1 MAPIELFFGA
11 LVFVFMLIG
20 LARGFLKELG
30 VTTMLMF
37 VLFFLSRFESQLQ
50 SGLTKAMGVSNRFVT
65 VDSMDV
71 YKCWFYL
78 LVIVGTAFIS
88 YQGETLAF
96 GGELSRGPQGVF
108 LGLLVG
114 LVNGYLIAG
123 SLWFYMDKTH
133 YPLAWMGF
141 SVDKLSTLAQ
151 NIIPYLPMSFLG
163 KPVLFGQSLLLY
175 FSGLLLL
182 ARVIR

>member
-50 SGLTKAMGVSNRFVT
+50 SGLTKAMGVSTRFVT
-65 VDSMDV
+65 VNSMDA
-71 YKCWFYL
+71 YKCGFYL
-78 LVIVGTAFIS
+78 LVIIGTAFIS

-96 GGELSRGPQGVF
+96 GGQLPRGPQAVV
-108 LGLLVG
+108 LALLVG
-114 LVNGYLIAG
+114 VLNGYLIAG
-123 SLWFYMDKTH
+123 SIWFYMDKTH
-133 YPLAWMGF
+133 YPIAWMGF
-141 SVDKLSTLAQ
+141 SADKLSAFAKS
-151 NIIPYLPMSFLG
+151 IIPYLPMSFLG
-163 KPVLFGQSLLLY
+163 KPFLFGQSLLLY